1 VSWGGDL
8 RRAENHADV
17 SENSTFEAN
26 GAEAGVAPAAAP
38 VAEAADGAFKVFLRF
53 SNGERVEAGDFGVE
67 VEAHRYA
74 EQLMAAAA
82 AATTASKWPRIGDRY
97 FRPETIIS
105 IDVEASDVPRWTGS
119 TGRGNAWTPGR

>member
-1 VSWGGDL
+1 M
-8 RRAENHADV
+8 AE
-17 SENSTFEAN
+17 
-26 GAEAGVAPAAAP
+26 P
-38 VAEAADGAFKVFLRF
+38 VAEATPGAFKVFLRF
-53 SNGERVEAGDFGVE
+53 SNGERVEAGYFGVE

-105 IDVEASDVPRWTGS
+105 IDVEPSDAPRWTGS
-119 TGRGNAWTPGR
+119 TGRANTWTSS